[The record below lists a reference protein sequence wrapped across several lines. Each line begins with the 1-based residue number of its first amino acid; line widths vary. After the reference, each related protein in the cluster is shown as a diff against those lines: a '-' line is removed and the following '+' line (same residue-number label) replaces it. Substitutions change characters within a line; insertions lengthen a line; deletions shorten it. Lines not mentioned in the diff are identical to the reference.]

1 MRLKVTIDKK
11 MPFPLCNTPT
21 YIKGE
26 ILWSYVSRLAF
37 SNGIFDTLRFL
48 QLITGC
54 LSDRN
59 WKNYAYWPYSLNKA
73 PIANMIHIE
82 ETDNIILETTLYSY
96 LLPFM
101 SRIYQAELIRNYET
115 EILRDSARVI
125 PQQISIIRTMKI
137 CPECVKHDIE
147 NGNFHY
153 HKIHQFPDV
162 KTCPIHGCNL
172 KEFTGDKGSE
182 FISDS
187 FVELTCSEEDKAIAI
202 FFKDLMEN
210 PIDCSSEDTIAV
222 LKDKIYTEYSTTSYA
237 KLKKLLSVDTWFM
250 QHEEI
255 LKNTLLLLRKKHTEL
270 MNIRSTVLLILHL
283 YDDWNSFR
291 ENITP
296 TGISKELFAIIVSKD
311 FTLIGNYRNCLIKVK
326 CNKCGSIFNTTPLSI
341 KAGIGCPNCTKFD
354 TQAELFMSMFNN
366 VSKGRYELL
375 SDFKSMGS
383 RKIRIKDLDTGI
395 VYRVLPRYFI
405 FYGECGLPEPE
416 YITFDNLRKKI
427 ASLGHYELLETS
439 GKGKTSM
446 LLIKHLDC
454 GHTFWISRSAFLREQ
469 YCRICCKDKVIA
481 YPDYEAIIT
490 QESNGRFHWT
500 GDAKKKIFKASDG
513 TEEISSSGIGN
524 LITRI
529 KFKIDRNG
537 RKKDLKPL
545 KKAII
550 AFFVSNKNKVFFL
563 EDMIFPYDRKAISRL
578 VSSYQTAGKII
589 RYSKGVYYNAN
600 EHHST
605 EEILTAKYFNR
616 YGRIVGVPIGDT
628 LLRFI
633 ETGMISTENPMFAVF
648 DNGCH
653 KVRKLSHYINGITVK
668 VYFTA
673 NKPLQDNWKKSALL
687 ETISNTES
695 TKDWDD
701 KNRLTLTQWI
711 KSVHITFDT
720 EDENDYGKES
730 ISKALNLFKGDLEHG
745 A

>member
-1 MRLKVTIDKK
+1 MTHKVTIDKK

-21 YIKGE
+21 YIDGE
-26 ILWSYVSRLAF
+26 VLWSYVSRLAI
-37 SNGIFDTLRFL
+37 SNGIFNTLRFL
-48 QLITGC
+48 QLITGS

-73 PIANMIHIE
+73 PIANLIHIE
-82 ETDNIILETTLYSY
+82 ETDNIILETTLYPY

-115 EILRDSARVI
+115 EIPRDSARVI

-222 LKDKIYTEYSTTSYA
+222 LKDKIYTEYSTSSYA
-237 KLKKLLSVDTWFM
+237 ELKKLLSADPWFM

-296 TGISKELFAIIVSKD
+296 TGISKELFALIISKD
-311 FTLIGNYRNCLIKVK
+311 FSLVGNYRNCLIKVK
-326 CNKCGSIFNTTPLSI
+326 CNKCGAVFNTTPLSM
-341 KAGIGCPNCTKFD
+341 KAGIGCPNCTKFN
-354 TQAELFMSMFNN
+354 TQDELFMMMFNN
-366 VSKGRYELL
+366 VSQGRYELL

-383 RKIRIKDLDTGI
+383 RKIRIEDQDTGI

-439 GKGKTSM
+439 GKGKTSK

-454 GHTFWISRSAFLREQ
+454 EHTFWISRSSFLREQ
-469 YCRICCKDKVIA
+469 YCRVCHKDKVID
-481 YPDYEAIIT
+481 YPDYEAIIS
-490 QESNGRFHWT
+490 QVSNGRFHWT
-500 GDAKKKIFKASDG
+500 GNAEEKIFKASDENLEVNSTG
-513 TEEISSSGIGN
+513 LGN

-529 KFKIDRNG
+529 RFLIDRAG
-537 RKKDLKPL
+537 KKKDLKPL
-545 KKAII
+545 KIQLKD
-550 AFFVSNKNKVFFL
+550 FFFKNINKVFFL
-563 EDMIFPYDRKAISRL
+563 DDMNFPYDRKAISRL
-578 VSSYQTAGKII
+578 VSSYHTAGRII
-589 RYSKGVYYNAN
+589 RYSKGVYYNAG
-600 EHHST
+600 ECHSI

-616 YGRIVGVPIGDT
+616 YGRIVGVPIGTT
-628 LLRFI
+628 LLRFL
-633 ETGMISTENPMFAVF
+633 ETGKIPTANPMFAVF
-648 DNGCH
+648 DNGRH
-653 KVRKLSHYINGITVK
+653 KVRKLSHKINGIHVK
-668 VYFTA
+668 IYFSL
-673 NKPLQDNWKKSALL
+673 NKPKQDNWEKSAFL
-687 ETISNTES
+687 ETVSIAES
-695 TKDWDD
+695 TCDWDVC
-701 KNRLTLTQWI
+701 NWITLTRWV
-711 KSVHITFDT
+711 KSKCIAIDT
-720 EDENDYGKES
+720 LDENDYGSE
-730 ISKALNLFKGDLEHG
+730 IILKALNLMEGELEYG
-745 A
+745 T

>member
-1 MRLKVTIDKK
+1 MRHKVTIDKK

-26 ILWSYVSRLAF
+26 ILWSYVSRLAI
-37 SNGIFDTLRFL
+37 SNGIFNTLRFL
-48 QLITGC
+48 QLITGS
-54 LSDRN
+54 LSDTN

-82 ETDNIILETTLYSY
+82 DTDDTILETTLYPY

-115 EILRDSARVI
+115 EIPRDSARVI

-137 CPECVKHDIE
+137 CPECMKQDIE
-147 NGNFHY
+147 SGIFHY
-153 HKIHQFPDV
+153 HKIHQFPEL
-162 KTCPIHGCNL
+162 KICPIHGCNL
-172 KEFTGDKGSE
+172 KEFTGDKGTE
-182 FISDS
+182 FLCDS
-187 FVELTCSEEDKAIAI
+187 YEELTSSEEDKLIAT

-210 PIDCSSEDTIAV
+210 PIDCSAEDTIAV
-222 LKDKIYTEYSTTSYA
+222 LKNRIYSEYSTSSYA
-237 KLKKLLSVDTWFM
+237 ELKKLLSTDTWFL
-250 QHEEI
+250 QHEDI

-270 MNIRSTVLLILHL
+270 MDIRSSVLLILHL
-283 YDDWNSFR
+283 YEDWNSFR
-291 ENITP
+291 ENIHP

-326 CNKCGSIFNTTPLSI
+326 CNKCGSIFNTTPLSL

-354 TQAELFMSMFNN
+354 TQDELFMSMFNN
-366 VSKGRYELL
+366 VSKDRYELL

-383 RKIRIKDLDTGI
+383 KKIRIEDLNTGV

-405 FYGECGLPEPE
+405 YYEENGLPEQE
-416 YITFDNLRKKI
+416 YITFDNLRNKI
-427 ASLGHYELLETS
+427 ASLGHYELLEIS
-439 GKGKTSM
+439 GKGKTSK

-454 GHTFWISRSAFLREQ
+454 GNTFWISRSAFLREQ
-469 YCRICCKDKVIA
+469 YCRICHKDKIIS
-481 YPDYEAIIT
+481 YPDYEAIIS

-524 LITRI
+524 LVSRI
-529 KFKIDRNG
+529 RFTIDRNG

-578 VSSYQTAGKII
+578 VSSYHTAGRII
-589 RYSKGVYYNAN
+589 RYSKGVYYNAG
-600 EHHST
+600 EFHSL

-616 YGRIVGVPIGDT
+616 YGRIVGVPIGTT
-628 LLRFI
+628 LLRFL
-633 ETGMISTENPMFAVF
+633 ETGNISTANPMFAVF

-653 KVRKLSHYINGITVK
+653 KVRKLSHDINGIFVK
-668 VYFTA
+668 VYFTI
-673 NKPLQDNWKKSALL
+673 NKPLQDNWEKSALL

-701 KNRLTLTQWI
+701 RNWLTLTKWI
-711 KSVHITFDT
+711 KSVHIAINT
-720 EDENDYGKES
+720 EDENNYGKES
-730 ISKALNLFKGDLEHG
+730 IPKTLNLLKGDPEHG